1 MIKSAIWKCVIAPEA
16 NLPKEE
22 QKVELNLLRDLMKEL
37 KTFIDFFLHNTKKYR
52 KVKKEYRVA
61 SVKQSKTL
69 EAGYP
74 EGSRKQ
80 IQ

>member
-37 KTFIDFFLHNTKKYR
+37 KTLIDFYLTRKNIEKSKKDIELHQLNRAK
-52 KVKKEYRVA
+52 
-61 SVKQSKTL
+61 L
-69 EAGYP
+69 
-74 EGSRKQ
+74 
-80 IQ
+80 